1 MNLIDYDS
9 WLSPYTLQIEAR
21 HIHYKRRLEEID
33 DKWDSLNKFASAH
46 NYFGLHKHKDGW
58 TFREWAPHAKA
69 IFIVGDFS
77 NWKPTSTYQLTAKQ
91 DGVWEIHLPND
102 ALKHGKFYKL
112 WLEWDQGAGMRI
124 PAYARSVSQ
133 DEKTKLF
140 SARIWETKPFNWTDN
155 NFKPTQ
161 EPPLIYEAHIG
172 MALEEKRVGTYV
184 EFTKQILPRI
194 KKAGYNTI
202 QLMAIQEH
210 PYYGSFGYHVSNF
223 FAPTSRFGTPD
234 ELKILVNTAHEMG
247 LTVIMDLVH
256 SHAVKNE
263 EEGISRFDGTYHQYF
278 HSGARGDHPAWDS
291 RCFNYAKE
299 EVIRFLLSNCKYWL
313 EEFHFDGFRFD
324 GITSMLYL
332 HHGLDKN
339 FVSYDDYFTGQ
350 EDVDAITYLTLANQ
364 LIHEIKPNALSI
376 AEEMSGYPGLTA
388 KPEEWGV
395 GFDYRLSMGVPD
407 LWIKLI
413 KEKSDENWNVAE
425 LFHELTQHRP
435 EEKIIAYAE
444 SHDQALVG
452 DKTIIFRLADKEMYH
467 SMQKKDKSLIIDRA
481 IALHKMIRLVTIG
494 TGYGGYLNFMGNEFG
509 HPEWIDFPREG
520 NDWSYQHAR
529 RQWSLYD
536 NKNLKFKWL
545 GDFDKEMIKL
555 VKKHQLLNI
564 PEFYLKADNQKDQ
577 ILAFERGPLLFVFN
591 FNPTESFTCY
601 GIPVYPGKFL
611 LSLTTDDSK
620 FGGFDR
626 VDKSIT
632 YYSQSIPLQ
641 PMKHQLLL
649 YIPARTG
656 MVFERQ
662 KIKSV
667 YE

>member
-1 MNLIDYDS
+1 
-9 WLSPYTLQIEAR
+9 
-21 HIHYKRRLEEID
+21 
-33 DKWDSLNKFASAH
+33 
-46 NYFGLHKHKDGW
+46 
-58 TFREWAPHAKA
+58 
-69 IFIVGDFS
+69 
-77 NWKPTSTYQLTAKQ
+77 
-91 DGVWEIHLPND
+91 
-102 ALKHGKFYKL
+102 
-112 WLEWDQGAGMRI
+112 
-124 PAYARSVSQ
+124 
-133 DEKTKLF
+133 
-140 SARIWETKPFNWTDN
+140 
-155 NFKPTQ
+155 
-161 EPPLIYEAHIG
+161 
-172 MALEEKRVGTYV
+172 
-184 EFTKQILPRI
+184 
-194 KKAGYNTI
+194 
-202 QLMAIQEH
+202 
-210 PYYGSFGYHVSNF
+210 
-223 FAPTSRFGTPD
+223 
-234 ELKILVNTAHEMG
+234 
-247 LTVIMDLVH
+247 
-256 SHAVKNE
+256 
-263 EEGISRFDGTYHQYF
+263 
-278 HSGARGDHPAWDS
+278 
-291 RCFNYAKE
+291 
-299 EVIRFLLSNCKYWL
+299 
-313 EEFHFDGFRFD
+313 
-324 GITSMLYL
+324 MLYL

-339 FVSYDDYFTGQ
+339 FVSYADYFTGE
-350 EDVDAITYLTLANQ
+350 EDIDAITYLTLANQ
-364 LIHEIKPNALSI
+364 LIHEVKPNALSV

-413 KEKSDENWNVAE
+413 KEKHDENWNVAE

-467 SMQKKDKSLIIDRA
+467 SMQKEDKSLIIDRA

-536 NKNLKFKWL
+536 NEKLKFQWL
-545 GDFDKEMIKL
+545 GEFDKEMIKL
-555 VKKHQLLNI
+555 VRKYNLLSI
-564 PEFYLKADNQKDQ
+564 PEFYLKTDNQKDQ

-611 LSLTTDDSK
+611 LSLSTDDSK

-641 PMKHQLLL
+641 PMKHQILL

-656 MVFERQ
+656 LVLERQ

-667 YE
+667 Y